1 MNYLIDQVPNPEEF
15 KAMLEEVR
23 LLYEQRQA
31 IDAQLGIARAK
42 LTSGLYTRGMQLG
55 DELQV
60 PELNYAVQLRQQKQ
74 QRINRD
80 RLTEGLEPYGV
91 QTFVIDDATD
101 IHETA
106 VYAQRRVLDKGDK
119 TPDATGNGRSNG
131 RSNPKFSVTTN

>member
-91 QTFVIDDATD
+91 PTFVIDDATD

-119 TPDATGNGRSNG
+119 TPDATGNGSSNG
-131 RSNPKFSVTTN
+131 SSDRQFSVTTN

>member
-15 KAMLEEVR
+15 NAMLEEVR

-60 PELNYAVQLRQQKQ
+60 PELNYGVQLRQQKQ

-91 QTFVIDDATD
+91 PPFVIDDATD

-119 TPDATGNGRSNG
+119 TPDATGNGSSNG
-131 RSNPKFSVTTN
+131 SSDRQFSVTTN